1 MFKNRKEAG
10 EKLALALEKYKGKDV
25 TVIALPK
32 GGIEIAFEVAKYLNA
47 EFSVIVVRKLPFPD
61 NPEAGFG
68 AVAEDGSIYINR
80 QSSWYL
86 SEKEIDDIISVQKN
100 EIKRRIIILR
110 KGKPLPNLADK
121 TVILIDDGIA
131 GGSTIRA
138 SIMLCK
144 NQRVKKII
152 AAVPV
157 AGRDI
162 ALQISKLVDET
173 VVLEMPYNFHAV
185 AQVYENWYDVSDEE
199 ALEIIGRIGIK
210 D

>member
-47 EFSVIVVRKLPFPD
+47 EFSIIIVRKLPFPD

-68 AVAEDGSIYINR
+68 AVAEDGSIYINK
-80 QSSWYL
+80 QSSWHL
-86 SEKEIDDIISVQKN
+86 SEKEIDDIISAQKN

-110 KGKPLPNLADK
+110 KGKPLPDLADK

-138 SIMLCK
+138 AIMLCK
-144 NQRVKKII
+144 KQRVKKIV

-199 ALEIIGRIGIK
+199 ALEIIGRIGVK

>member
-61 NPEAGFG
+61 NSEAGFG

>member
-10 EKLALALEKYKGKDV
+10 VKLALALEKYKGKDV

-47 EFSVIVVRKLPFPD
+47 EFSIIIVRKLPFPD

-86 SEKEIDDIISVQKN
+86 SEKEINDIISDQKN
-100 EIKRRIIILR
+100 EIKRRILILR
-110 KGKPLPNLADK
+110 KGKPLPNLTGK

-138 SIMLCK
+138 AIMLCK
-144 NQRVKKII
+144 KQQVKKII

-157 AGRDI
+157 AGREV

>member
-10 EKLALALEKYKGKDV
+10 EKLALALGKYKGEDV

-32 GGIEIAFEVAKYLNA
+32 GGIEVAFEVAKYLNA
-47 EFSVIVVRKLPFPD
+47 EFSIIIVRKLPFPD

-86 SEKEIDDIISVQKN
+86 SEKEINGIISAQKN
-100 EIKRRIIILR
+100 EIKRRMLVLR

-131 GGSTIRA
+131 GGSTVRA
-138 SIMLCK
+138 AIMLCK
-144 NQRVKKII
+144 KQRVKKIVV
-152 AAVPV
+152 AVPV

-162 ALQISKLVDET
+162 AVQISKLADET
-173 VVLEMPYNFHAV
+173 VVLEMPYDLHAV

-199 ALEIIGRIGIK
+199 ALEIMGRVGI
-210 D
+210 

>member
-10 EKLALALEKYKGKDV
+10 EKLALALGKYKGEDV

-32 GGIEIAFEVAKYLNA
+32 GGIEVAFEVAKYLNA
-47 EFSVIVVRKLPFPD
+47 EFSIIIVRKLPFPD

-86 SEKEIDDIISVQKN
+86 SEKEINGIISAQKN
-100 EIKRRIIILR
+100 EIKRRMLVLR

-131 GGSTIRA
+131 GGSTVRA
-138 SIMLCK
+138 AIMLCK
-144 NQRVKKII
+144 KQRVKKIVV
-152 AAVPV
+152 AVPV

-162 ALQISKLVDET
+162 AVQISKLADET
-173 VVLEMPYNFHAV
+173 VVLEMPYDFHAV

-199 ALEIIGRIGIK
+199 ALEIMGRVGI
-210 D
+210 

>member
-10 EKLALALEKYKGKDV
+10 VKLALALEKYKGKDV

-47 EFSVIVVRKLPFPD
+47 EFSIIIVRKLPFPD

-86 SEKEIDDIISVQKN
+86 SEKEINDIISDQKN
-100 EIKRRIIILR
+100 EIKRRILILR
-110 KGKPLPNLADK
+110 KGKPLPNLTGK

-138 SIMLCK
+138 AIMLCK
-144 NQRVKKII
+144 KQQVKKII

-157 AGRDI
+157 AGREV
-162 ALQISKLVDET
+162 ALQMSKLADET

-199 ALEIIGRIGIK
+199 VLEIIGRIGIK